1 MHSRTAAVEPK
12 HWVAFAA
19 LGVIWGTTWVAADSL
34 AEQIPPLLGAAARFL
49 LSAVLL
55 IPVILWKRLT
65 IPRGRPLG
73 FVLLLSFTMVV
84 LPLLLLLWARPQLPS
99 ATVAVLYAGM
109 PLMVVLLTNGL
120 EGSEVPRR
128 AMPATIGGMAAIAL
142 ALGASFSIAQAGA
155 AAVVFVAVAF
165 TGGSSLVA
173 RREFRSV
180 DPLLVTAVL
189 LGAAALLLWGASVA
203 LERGQPAHWN
213 RNAIGSLIFLAA
225 VGGAPAYAIYFW
237 LLQRLEAYQTA
248 TVQWIEPLVAMIES
262 AVLLR
267 MGLSLNMIA
276 GVLVTFVSLLVVMR
290 ARGEDD
296 DTVSLL
302 GN

>member
-1 MHSRTAAVEPK
+1 
-12 HWVAFAA
+12 
-19 LGVIWGTTWVAADSL
+19 
-34 AEQIPPLLGAAARFL
+34 LLGAAARFL

-109 PLMVVLLTNGL
+109 PLMVVLLTNGF
-120 EGSEVPRR
+120 EGSEVPGR
-128 AMPATIGGMAAIAL
+128 AMPATIVGMAAIAL
-142 ALGASFSIAQAGA
+142 ALGASFSAAQAGA

-189 LGAAALLLWGASVA
+189 LGAAALLLWAASLL

-225 VGGAPAYAIYFW
+225 VGGAPAYAVYFW

-248 TVQWIEPLVAMIES
+248 TVQWIEPLVAMIEG

-267 MGLSLNMIA
+267 MGLSLSMIA

>member
-1 MHSRTAAVEPK
+1 MRSRTAAVEPK
-12 HWVAFAA
+12 HWVAFAV

-65 IPRGRPLG
+65 IPRGRALG

-84 LPLLLLLWARPQLPS
+84 LPSLLLLWARPQLPS

-120 EGSEVPRR
+120 EGSEVPGR
-128 AMPATIGGMAAIAL
+128 AMPATIVGMGAIAL
-142 ALGASFSIAQAGA
+142 ALGASFSAAQAGA
-155 AAVVFVAVAF
+155 AAVVFVAVAL

-173 RREFRSV
+173 RREFRSL

-189 LGAAALLLWGASVA
+189 LGAAALLLWGASVG

-213 RNAIGSLIFLAA
+213 RNAIGSLIFLAG
-225 VGGAPAYAIYFW
+225 VGGAPAYAVYFW
-237 LLQRLEAYQTA
+237 LLQRTEAYQTA
-248 TVQWIEPLVAMIES
+248 TVQWIEPLVAMIEG

-267 MGLSLNMIA
+267 MGLSLTMIA